1 MYFCSPKTD
10 IDMVNKEE
18 IKAEILCA
26 AERLFELYG
35 YDKTTIEDISGESN
49 KAKTAVY
56 YYFRNK
62 SDIFNKVIDREF
74 QHIRQNLSVIRE
86 TRHKDRL
93 AELGDYLKQRMEL
106 IRSATVY
113 NKYLSLQRLGRRS
126 EVFSIIGKAREDF
139 DRWERDYF
147 ESICNEGHSLGFLSD
162 KVKPE
167 SFGEMLVMLLKGL
180 EIQFACTHDP
190 AHSKST
196 YEEVLDRILLG
207 CTK

>member
-1 MYFCSPKTD
+1 
-10 IDMVNKEE
+10 MVNKEE

-26 AERLFELYG
+26 AERLFEIYG

-62 SDIFNKVIDREF
+62 SEIFNRVIDREF
-74 QHIRQNLSVIRE
+74 CQIKQKLADIRNM
-86 TRHKDRL
+86 HHPDRM
-93 AELGDYLKQRMEL
+93 AELGDYLKKRMEL
-106 IRSATVY
+106 IHSATVY

-126 EVFSIIGKAREDF
+126 DAFPIINKVREDF
-139 DRWERDYF
+139 DRWEREYF
-147 ESICNEGHSLGFLSD
+147 ESICREGNDAGFLSD

-180 EIQFACTHDP
+180 ELQFACTHDP

>member
-1 MYFCSPKTD
+1 MHSQNVKN
-10 IDMVNKEE
+10 MVNKEE

-26 AERLFELYG
+26 AERLFEIYG

-62 SDIFNKVIDREF
+62 AEIFHKVIESEFRAVRQRLAAVRE
-74 QHIRQNLSVIRE
+74 E
-86 TRHKDRL
+86 RHSDRL
-93 AELGDYLKQRMEL
+93 AELAEYLKLRMEL
-106 IRSATVY
+106 IHSATVY
-113 NKYLSLQRLGRRS
+113 NKYLSFQRFGRRS
-126 EVFSIIGKAREDF
+126 DVLSIIGRVREDF

-147 ESICNEGHSLGFLSD
+147 ETICREGNSSGVFSD

-180 EIQFACTHDP
+180 ELQFASAHDP
-190 AHSKST
+190 AYSKST